1 MLLLLDNVIS
11 TKISCAGPNSSQISF
26 LSANS
31 ADPDA
36 NSAFYG
42 ISSVFHCLPKY
53 LFRSFQYIKG

>member
-11 TKISCAGPNSSQISF
+11 TSCAGGAQIHF
-26 LSANS
+26 KFHFFFFSANS

-53 LFRSFQYIKG
+53 QYIKG